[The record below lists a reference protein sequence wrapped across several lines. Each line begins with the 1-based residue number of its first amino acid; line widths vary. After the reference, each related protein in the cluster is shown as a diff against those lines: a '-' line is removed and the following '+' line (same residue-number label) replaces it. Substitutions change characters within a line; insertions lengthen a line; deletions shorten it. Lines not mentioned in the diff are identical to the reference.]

1 MLAGQLGKEWREL
14 AAALNLRPMRIQAI
28 LRQHVNKETNDTRFD
43 MLLTWAKR
51 VPKAVDKV
59 KKSCNERWIPTV
71 NFIGSF
77 MPVTQTWNT
86 GDAPWLLHQLTY
98 KC

>member
-1 MLAGQLGKEWREL
+1 MTNGHLRMLAGQLGKEWREL

-59 KKSCNERWIPTV
+59 IYKRRVVMNVRFPRLI
-71 NFIGSF
+71 
-77 MPVTQTWNT
+77 
-86 GDAPWLLHQLTY
+86 LLVRLCQ
-98 KC
+98 